1 VLFGFIGWKSLRF
14 LGLVLWLTIG
24 DSDIG
29 IFLYITAEVVFLI
42 FVSLM
47 FFRGLRQP
55 AIFSGYNENES
66 RAKYKKT
73 SLVDAVKEDF
83 KNKLLLYME
92 TQKPYLEPSLCLND
106 LAKKVAIPPH
116 HISQVLNTS
125 LNQNFFDFINS
136 YRIKESRR
144 LLSEQGPDKK
154 MILEILYETGF
165 NSKSV
170 FNTAFKKHTGMTPS
184 QFRKL
189 KNS

>member
-1 VLFGFIGWKSLRF
+1 
-14 LGLVLWLTIG
+14 
-24 DSDIG
+24 
-29 IFLYITAEVVFLI
+29 
-42 FVSLM
+42 M

-116 HISQVLNTS
+116 HIFQVLNTS